1 MDVPLKSQ
9 DSTRQSRRGVILQ
22 RHFLPTLSR
31 WRKHCGVDKSRLR
44 AFPGLGVAHHRISA
58 KEENSTAVKSQSL
71 ELRASVLPLRLL
83 QPSTRRGFSDFL
95 AWGSARPSWS
105 AFPATSLRS
114 GKISRITALG
124 SLLPAAVEPQ
134 PIVRARTDLRLF
146 LMLHQGEHRFF
157 HALKVKFC
165 GILKQVWASL
175 SPETLPWF
183 A

>member
-1 MDVPLKSQ
+1 M
-9 DSTRQSRRGVILQ
+9 
-22 RHFLPTLSR
+22 
-31 WRKHCGVDKSRLR
+31 
-44 AFPGLGVAHHRISA
+44 
-58 KEENSTAVKSQSL
+58 
-71 ELRASVLPLRLL
+71 
-83 QPSTRRGFSDFL
+83 
-95 AWGSARPSWS
+95 
-105 AFPATSLRS
+105 
-114 GKISRITALG
+114 G